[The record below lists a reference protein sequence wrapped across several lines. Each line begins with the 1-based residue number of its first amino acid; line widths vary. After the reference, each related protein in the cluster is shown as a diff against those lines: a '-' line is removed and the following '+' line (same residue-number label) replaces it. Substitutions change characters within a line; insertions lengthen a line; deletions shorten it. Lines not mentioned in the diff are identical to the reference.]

1 VGPTLE
7 AMRAFVTQLGTRR
20 LMLMAGVAAALLLAL
35 AAVAM
40 RGSNP
45 GMGFL
50 YTDLDPTAA
59 AAISEKL
66 KSQDVP
72 FQLSADGSS
81 VLVPQDKIAGLRMSM
96 AGDKLGG
103 RIGYDVL
110 DAEEPF
116 GVSASRA
123 KVNET
128 RAIEGELGKSIET
141 LDSVI
146 RARVQIVMP
155 ERAMFATETRKAT
168 AAVTLKSKG
177 RLPGESVQAIRYL
190 VAAAVPALSADAVT
204 IIDQS
209 GTLLARAGE
218 DGSGDASTADERQV
232 AVESRLRSQIE
243 AMLEPI
249 VGVGKVRAEVA
260 AVIGRDQVR
269 EDANVFDPDKQV
281 VAHQVTVES
290 ADQNNEALASSRGAS
305 VAAQLPDAAGQA
317 AGNGGGNSRQSAK
330 NDNSEDTSYANS
342 ATRTVTVRGPG
353 RVTRLT
359 VAVMI
364 DGGPKGVP
372 APQLQK
378 LQRLVEN
385 AVGFDGER
393 GDSVVVEPMR
403 FAAAEALA
411 GDEPGL
417 FSMVSTDQIFALLKL
432 LILAGVGLVALRMIR
447 GKTGNAEDDT
457 PLLADS
463 SAEQRALAERAAE
476 GDPAA
481 ADQLL
486 LQREGSGDVA
496 LLDQEIALAQ
506 VDGRIKLSALKR
518 IGDAV
523 AASPAESASVIRQWM
538 NA

>member
-1 VGPTLE
+1 
-7 AMRAFVTQLGTRR
+7 MRAFVTQLGTRR

-249 VGVGKVRAEVA
+249 VGVGK
-260 AVIGRDQVR
+260 VR

>member
-1 VGPTLE
+1 MGPTLD

-20 LMLMAGVAAALLLAL
+20 LMLMAAVAVALMMAL
-35 AAVAM
+35 AAIAM

-59 AAISEKL
+59 EAITEKL
-66 KSQDVP
+66 KSQDIP

-81 VLVPQDKIAGLRMSM
+81 VLVPQDRIAGLRMAM

-128 RAIEGELGKSIET
+128 RAIEGELARSIET
-141 LDSVI
+141 LDAVI

-168 AAVTLKSKG
+168 AAVTIKSKG

-190 VAAAVPALSADAVT
+190 VAAAVPALSAEAVT
-204 IIDQS
+204 IIDQN

-218 DGSGDASTADERQV
+218 DGSGDAASADERQV

-281 VAHQVTVES
+281 IARQVTVES
-290 ADQNNEALASSRGAS
+290 ADQNNEALAASRGAS
-305 VAAQLPDAAGQA
+305 VAAQLPEAAGQA
-317 AGNGGGNSRQSAK
+317 AGSGGNSRQSAK

-385 AVGFDGER
+385 AVGYDGDR

-403 FAAAEALA
+403 FAAADALA
-411 GDEPGL
+411 GDTPGL
-417 FSMVSTDQIFALLKL
+417 FSMVSTDQIFALVKL
-432 LILAGVGLVALRMIR
+432 LVVAGVGLAALRMLR
-447 GKTGNAEDDT
+447 GKPANARDDT
-457 PLLADS
+457 PLLAERS
-463 SAEQRALAERAAE
+463 PEQLALAVRAAD
-476 GDPAA
+476 GDEAA
-481 ADQLL
+481 VEQ
-486 LQREGSGDVA
+486 LQRDGGDAA

-523 AASPAESASVIRQWM
+523 AASPAESASVVRQWM